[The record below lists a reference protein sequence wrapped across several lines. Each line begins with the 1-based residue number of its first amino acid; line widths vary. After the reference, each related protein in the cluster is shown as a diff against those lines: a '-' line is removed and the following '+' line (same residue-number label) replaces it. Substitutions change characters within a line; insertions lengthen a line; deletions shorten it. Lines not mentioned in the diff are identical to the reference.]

1 MLKYLLV
8 FLLFSSTFGL
18 AQQTTL
24 KKGIVN
30 GEVSIGDSTDVTYSL
45 YLPETFETSKV
56 YPVIFVFDPKGEGT
70 RAAHLFRS
78 GMVQDEFIIA
88 SNNQELSDS
97 LEVNIEYG
105 IRFMNNV
112 LRNFPIDSENIYL
125 AGLDKG
131 AAVASGLTFVISN
144 VTGVLAINDIF
155 LNLRL
160 LNKRKEGIILGM
172 VGDASPNYYKMRTGF
187 NQLKKYNRDNLLYVY
202 EDEGGWPR
210 TDYLGSIFNRLF
222 QLNLDNQDRELSQDY
237 INASFEADYSTADAL
252 VKRQLPLIADDFLD
266 DLKDKYRRKHDLDSI
281 RDLNRQLRR
290 LRSFKNARRAA
301 SQSAEEE
308 LFLLE
313 DLDYFL
319 IQDVSMANYENLGY
333 WDDKIQQFEAAS
345 QNNGN
350 PQEQKVAK
358 RVLGFI
364 KNSLDDYEQSMAS
377 SANVG
382 VDQQIFINV
391 LKTVY
396 NPKDYDAYQRIISI
410 AAKEN
415 DINTAYFYLEE
426 LLKNGFQDYNRLYN
440 LPYTESLKITPTYNA
455 IIDDYL
461 NKSRDQ

>member
-1 MLKYLLV
+1 MRT
-8 FLLFSSTFGL
+8 FLLIVLILSSSLGFG
-18 AQQTTL
+18 QQVTL
-24 KKGIVN
+24 KKGVVN
-30 GEVSIGDSTDVTYSL
+30 GEVSIGDSTDVTYAL
-45 YLPETFETSKV
+45 YLPESFDTSKF
-56 YPVIFVFDPKGEGT
+56 YPVVFVFDPLGEGT

-78 GMVQDEFIIA
+78 GMPQDNFIIA
-88 SNNQELSDS
+88 SNNQKLSDS

-112 LRNFPIDSENIYL
+112 LRNFPIDSDNIYL
-125 AGLDKG
+125 AGLEKG

-155 LNLRL
+155 LNFRL
-160 LNKRKEGIILGM
+160 LDKKKQGIILGM

-187 NQLKKYNRDNLLYVY
+187 NQLKKYNRDDLLYVY
-202 EDEGGWPR
+202 EGEGGWPR

-222 QLNLDNQDRELSQDY
+222 QLNLDNQDIELSQDY
-237 INASFEADYSTADAL
+237 INAAFNSDYSTADAL
-252 VKRQLPLIADDFLD
+252 INRQLPLIADDFLD

-290 LRSFKNARRAA
+290 LRSFKNARRAE
-301 SQSAEEE
+301 SQSGEEE

-358 RVLGFI
+358 RMLGFI
-364 KNSLDDYEQSMAS
+364 KNSLEDYEQSMTT
-377 SANVG
+377 SADVG
-382 VDQQIFINV
+382 VDQRIFISV

-396 NPKDYDAYQRIISI
+396 NPKDYDAYQKIISI

-415 DINTAYFYLEE
+415 DVNTAYFYLEE

-440 LPYTESLKITPTYNA
+440 LPNTEALKITPTYNA
-455 IIDDYL
+455 IINNYL
-461 NKSRDQ
+461 DK